1 MPFDSNPATVTAAL
15 ESIRAYTHLPATI
28 EAPSW
33 LDAAVQSATEMI
45 DWDRGEVEC
54 LVIEYH
60 ADWHGEEFTARTW
73 VRQSDGIVLRQE
85 AVFQGQILVLERES
99 G

>member
-1 MPFDSNPATVTAAL
+1 MSSLRPQPGGRISMELV
-15 ESIRAYTHLPATI
+15 
-28 EAPSW
+28 
-33 LDAAVQSATEMI
+33 SATPEGVVYRAGLYAP
-45 DWDRGEVEC
+45 D
-54 LVIEYH
+54 

-85 AVFQGQILVLERES
+85 AIFQGQTLVLERES